1 MLAHENGAS
10 CIAFSPFG
18 NKVASGGSDGMV
30 KVWNADSGQED
41 KSTKASYAAI
51 TCLEYN
57 SNGCLLAAGDMNSEI
72 TLLEKNTLHNKRK
85 LQGHSD
91 RVNNCKFTSA
101 EKNRLISVSADR
113 TLKIWEVNNGKVFK
127 NFAFSSAPHAIDVS
141 SNDTYFASGHKN
153 GDIRIWSLTD
163 PKEIHKI
170 RVHQDQITSLK
181 FSRDGHEIITSSKDH
196 EIKITEIRTLQTV
209 ATLEH

>member
-1 MLAHENGAS
+1 MRTSSLLSGGSGFDTRGVNFATILGPSVAAFNAPPSEPSIRVLAHENGAS

-57 SNGCLLAAGDMNSEI
+57 SNGFLLAAGDMNSEI

-85 LQGHSD
+85 L
-91 RVNNCKFTSA
+91 
-101 EKNRLISVSADR
+101 
-113 TLKIWEVNNGKVFK
+113 
-127 NFAFSSAPHAIDVS
+127 
-141 SNDTYFASGHKN
+141 
-153 GDIRIWSLTD
+153 
-163 PKEIHKI
+163 
-170 RVHQDQITSLK
+170 
-181 FSRDGHEIITSSKDH
+181 
-196 EIKITEIRTLQTV
+196 
-209 ATLEH
+209 